1 MQHVFPLLYLLL
13 VRHFEIMRL
22 ARTRILNV
30 DEMYDAG
37 ITIAQVIDP
46 ISDRC
51 RDLTGKLYDGGV
63 GSRMSEN
70 CDSV

>member
-1 MQHVFPLLYLLL
+1 M
-13 VRHFEIMRL
+13 RHFEIMRL

-37 ITIAQVIDP
+37 STIAQVIDP

-51 RDLTGKLYDGGV
+51 RDLTGKFQDGGV
-63 GSRMSEN
+63 GHECLRIATASRSLQAAE
-70 CDSV
+70 S